1 MVPSETTL
9 DRSGF
14 KLAEG
19 IVHVWEGENLCQQGN
34 PESLYR
40 ILDSAEQAR
49 ADRLRVDQHR
59 AQFVACRAWL
69 RLLLSAYT
77 GVVPDQIKL
86 AYDEFGKPRL
96 AQEFDGLVLVF
107 NVSHTSDRVLIA
119 FGTNSMLGVDIE
131 CCREIRNLEGMVDRV
146 CSPAEKVIWKR
157 LPEQRKIDVFFSI
170 WVRKEAIIKAQGTG
184 ISLGMSKCVLGGV
197 DLDHPVF
204 LPVSCGE
211 ASEWSLLDLGCGSQ
225 HKASIATNVPV
236 RSLVHRCLPHTP
248 LADLYL

>member
-1 MVPSETTL
+1 MVPSEMTL

-49 ADRLRVDQHR
+49 ADRLRADQHR

-77 GVVPDQIKL
+77 GLVPDQIKL
-86 AYDEFGKPRL
+86 AYDQFGKPRL
-96 AQEFDGLVLVF
+96 VQKFDGSVLVF
-107 NVSHTSDRVLIA
+107 NVSHTSDRVLLA

-146 CSPAEKVIWKR
+146 CSPSEKVIWKR
-157 LPEQRKIDVFFSI
+157 LPEQRKVDVFFSI

-184 ISLGMSKCVLGGV
+184 ISLGMSKCVLGGA
-197 DLDHPVF
+197 DFDHPVL
-204 LPVSCGE
+204 LPVSCGD
-211 ASEWSLLDLGCGSQ
+211 AVGWSLLDLDSGSQ
-225 HKASIATNVPV
+225 YKASIATNVPV
-236 RSLVHRCLPHTP
+236 RSLVHRCLPHTH